1 MIVIINY
8 TTLEAGTTA
17 ALVDENS
24 FQIKMF
30 ATNALA
36 LMHMNYISLDNITQ
50 YSEGWLVGWLD
61 FAETVIL
68 AFS

>member
-17 ALVDENS
+17 ALDENS
-24 FQIKMF
+24 FQIKIF